1 VSGTAASPF
10 RQPKAVF
17 AVAFAC
23 VVSFMGIGLV
33 DPILPA
39 ISHQLHAS
47 PSEVTLL
54 FTSYLVVTA
63 VAMLI
68 TNWVSSRLGAKKT
81 LIAGLILIVVFSAL
95 AGASP
100 TINQIIGFRAGWGVG
115 NALFIATSLAVIVAS
130 ASGGFAGAIVL
141 YETALGIGI
150 AVGPLLGGT
159 LGEIS
164 WRGPFYG
171 VAVLMAIA
179 LIATVV
185 LVEPTPKPAH
195 KTGLSAPLRALRHR
209 GLLTLSL
216 TALCYNWG
224 FFTVLGYAPFP
235 MELSPIRLGLVF
247 FGWGIFVAIFAVF
260 GAPRLQARLG
270 IARTMYLN
278 LAAFAVVVL
287 VIAIWTTDRAV
298 LIPAVIVSGIF
309 IGVNNTITT
318 QAAMTVSPVEK
329 PVASAAYSFVRFIGG
344 GLAPYAAGRLVL
356 AINIHVP
363 FFIAAGALVLG
374 IVILSTARGL
384 LTEAERV
391 QAENVA
397 ENVAGTASA
406 RTVPAE
412 TGPAAPAL
420 IPVAGGAAAPDGAA
434 EIILAAIDR
443 SPMAPLVT
451 ETAARLASADGRAV
465 YVVHAQEDVTA
476 SDTAV
481 DGENLEDARALVRNQ
496 LDLLAAHHVPAQG
509 HVLRHAPG
517 HGVAGRMVAEY
528 AASIGASTIVIGAP
542 SHGGL
547 PALMDDSASRELWR
561 HARSNILIVN
571 PDAPGIR
578 AAADE
583 WRELASLSLLL
594 GGLAAPAADRRSQV
608 LGQVFQRGQRGGQ
621 GGLLLGGQAG
631 HAFGQDRGSLRRDAL
646 KGLFPFGGGLDAGGA
661 EVVGVTQAAD
671 QAKRIKLADHAG
683 QHGRVEA
690 LDLGEFGEAERAAV
704 GDDAEHGCLRRG
716 QPLPHRGR
724 VQLPREPQD
733 DPPETDNGLLV
744 HAHSPPPL
752 LCAGSGS
759 IIAVRGRYR
768 YPSR

>member
-1 VSGTAASPF
+1 MSGTRAASASSPF

-39 ISHQLHAS
+39 ISHELHAS
-47 PSEVTLL
+47 PSEVTPL

-100 TINQIIGFRAGWGVG
+100 TVSQIIGFRAGWGVG

-141 YETALGIGI
+141 YETALGVGI

-171 VAVLMAIA
+171 VACLMAIA

-185 LVEPTPKPAH
+185 LVEPTPKPAR

-209 GLLTLSL
+209 GLLTMSL

-235 MELSPIRLGLVF
+235 MNLSPIRLGLVF
-247 FGWGIFVAIFAVF
+247 TGWGIFVAIFAVF
-260 GAPRLQARLG
+260 GAPRLQASLG

-318 QAAMTVSPVEK
+318 QAVMTVSPVEK

-344 GLAPYAAGRLVL
+344 GLAPYAAGRLVIAL
-356 AINIHVP
+356 NIHVP
-363 FFIAAGALVLG
+363 FFIASGAIVVG
-374 IVILSTARGL
+374 IVILSTAHGL

-391 QAENVA
+391 QSEQVA
-397 ENVAGTASA
+397 AT
-406 RTVPAE
+406 
-412 TGPAAPAL
+412 APAGSRQPGTGVAV
-420 IPVAGGAAAPDGAA
+420 PVPGDALAPDGGAGV
-434 EIILAAIDR
+434 ILAAIDA
-443 SPMAPLVT
+443 SPMAALVT
-451 ETAARLASADGRAV
+451 EAAARLASAAGRAV
-465 YVVHAQEDVTA
+465 HVVHAQEDVTA
-476 SDTAV
+476 GETGA
-481 DGENLEDARALVRNQ
+481 DGEELDDARALVRHQ
-496 LDLLAAHHVPAQG
+496 LDLLAAHRVPAAGQ
-509 HVLRHAPG
+509 VLRHAPG

-528 AASIGASTIVIGAP
+528 ATSVGASTIVIGAP
-542 SHGGL
+542 THGGL

-561 HARSNILIVN
+561 HARSNILVVN
-571 PDAPGIR
+571 PDALGTFATDAR
-578 AAADE
+578 WA
-583 WRELASLSLLL
+583 ELARPDPV
-594 GGLAAPAADRRSQV
+594 GPAGAA
-608 LGQVFQRGQRGGQ
+608 
-621 GGLLLGGQAG
+621 
-631 HAFGQDRGSLRRDAL
+631 
-646 KGLFPFGGGLDAGGA
+646 
-661 EVVGVTQAAD
+661 
-671 QAKRIKLADHAG
+671 
-683 QHGRVEA
+683 
-690 LDLGEFGEAERAAV
+690 
-704 GDDAEHGCLRRG
+704 
-716 QPLPHRGR
+716 
-724 VQLPREPQD
+724 
-733 DPPETDNGLLV
+733 
-744 HAHSPPPL
+744 
-752 LCAGSGS
+752 
-759 IIAVRGRYR
+759 
-768 YPSR
+768 